1 MISYFIYWQIPANT
15 KSSFPV
21 FSALWLQVSFAP
33 FLAPFF
39 THAEKW
45 LAVVGSFLG
54 SSTTP
59 AFWASSFPCMKSRAE
74 GTWSH
79 SKECERPTGA
89 PIVSGLPWEAEQL
102 GLHVQEAAGPKGS
115 CAEKHGQGE
124 VQASSTLPRPNSPH
138 RVHLPRVQEHKKPSW
153 CSPVQLFVAA
163 SVRGT

>member
-1 MISYFIYWQIPANT
+1 MANT
-15 KSSFPV
+15 SEHQELFPSIFCPVASSFIRFVLSSGFHPCR
-21 FSALWLQVSFAP
+21 
-33 FLAPFF
+33 
-39 THAEKW
+39 K
-45 LAVVGSFLG
+45 VVGSFLG

-102 GLHVQEAAGPKGS
+102 GLQVQEAAGPKGS

-124 VQASSTLPRPNSPH
+124 VQASSTLPRPICHVCRSTKN
-138 RVHLPRVQEHKKPSW
+138 LPGALPYS
-153 CSPVQLFVAA
+153 CL
-163 SVRGT
+163 